1 MRHTYKTLLA
11 SLLLAFAAGE
21 LRAQDPQFTQ
31 FYANPIY
38 LNPALAGSK
47 ICPRFNLNYR
57 NQWPGISGTYV
68 TTGFSY
74 DQLIHRLKG
83 GIGITVMSDKAG
95 QGTLNTTGIGV
106 TYANK
111 INPNRFLTIST
122 ALQAGYWSK
131 SVDWSKLNFGDMID
145 PRRGFIY
152 NTNEVPGVTQHGNF
166 DIAAGML
173 ISTDKYYIG
182 GAVHHI
188 TEPDEGLLGYSKL
201 PRKFTL
207 HAGGNIP
214 LHRNDKS
221 TYLSPN
227 ILFMKQQDFQELL
240 LGMYVKKDAI
250 VGGLWYRNSDSFI
263 ILLGVE
269 QGLVKIGY
277 SYDVTISK
285 LTNATAGS
293 HELSLG
299 LQLGCKPPPKRY
311 RPVSCPSF

>member
-1 MRHTYKTLLA
+1 M
-11 SLLLAFAAGE
+11 
-21 LRAQDPQFTQ
+21 
-31 FYANPIY
+31 
-38 LNPALAGSK
+38 
-47 ICPRFNLNYR
+47 
-57 NQWPGISGTYV
+57 V
-68 TTGFSY
+68 
-74 DQLIHRLKG
+74 
-83 GIGITVMSDKAG
+83 
-95 QGTLNTTGIGV
+95 
-106 TYANK
+106 
-111 INPNRFLTIST
+111 
-122 ALQAGYWSK
+122 
-131 SVDWSKLNFGDMID
+131 
-145 PRRGFIY
+145 
-152 NTNEVPGVTQHGNF
+152 
-166 DIAAGML
+166 

-188 TEPDEGLLGYSKL
+188 TEPDEGLLGSSKL

-227 ILFMKQQDFQELL
+227 ILYMQQQDFHELL